1 MKDRSYINKIKI
13 ICESDIRSGNRLK
26 IDALMIRSIKKEDY
40 ETCEGIKKAIDNS
53 KLVTDRNI

>member
-1 MKDRSYINKIKI
+1 MKDKSYINKIRI
-13 ICESDIRSGNRLK
+13 LCESDIRSGNRLK

-53 KLVTDRNI
+53 KIK